1 MQIFRKVLFLLTNY
15 QQRRAL
21 ILLLIL
27 TAVALIEMMGI
38 ASILPFVT
46 VLTNPSLIETN
57 SILNRMFQISNN
69 FGVESNL
76 EFLFALGVVVF
87 VFLITSIIF
96 KVLALY
102 FQVKFIQNLQH
113 DIAKRLVE
121 RYLSQSYSWFLS
133 RHSADFAKT
142 ILSEVDNV
150 LGSVISPLI
159 ELIAKS
165 LITISIFVLLLAI
178 DIKTSLIVSF
188 LLGGSYGIIY
198 KLSSSYISKLGK
210 DRLEKNQQLFTSI
223 SDAFGALKEIKVGGL
238 EQAYVK
244 RFSDPAETIAKNGAY
259 STIVRDLPRYV
270 LEAVAFGGIIL
281 LVLYLMTQKGNFNNA
296 LPIISLY
303 AFAGY
308 RLMPA
313 LQQIY
318 ASLSKFVFIGP
329 SLDKIYDDFKNLKS
343 SETKYPHTI
352 IEFNKMINL
361 KDINFNYPNT
371 SRTALKNLSLTIPAN
386 TTVGFVGATGS
397 GKTTT
402 VDIILGLLEAQN
414 GNLVVD
420 DKIITKQNINSWQ
433 RYIGYVPQHIFL
445 SDDTVAANIAFG
457 IDIKDINQEAVE
469 KASKIA
475 NLHEFVS
482 DELPKKYETKIGERG
497 VRLSGGQRQ
506 RIGIA
511 RALYNKPKLLI
522 LDEATS
528 ALDNQTEK
536 AVMEAV
542 NNLGKSITIIIIAHR
557 LNTVRNCDKIFLLEK
572 GQLKNEGK
580 FEELINTDE
589 NFSIN
594 ANNR

>member
-15 QQRRAL
+15 QQKRAF
-21 ILLLIL
+21 ILLLML
-27 TAVALIEMMGI
+27 TAVALIEMIGI

-76 EFLFALGVVVF
+76 EFLFVLGVVVF
-87 VFLITSIIF
+87 AFLIISITF

-113 DIAKRLVE
+113 DIAKRLVVK
-121 RYLSQSYSWFLS
+121 YLSQSYSWFLS

-150 LGSVISPLI
+150 LGSVVAPLI

-165 LITISIFVLLLAI
+165 LITIAIFVLLLAI

-188 LLGGSYGIIY
+188 LLGCSYGIIY
-198 KLSSSYISKLGK
+198 KISSGYISKLGK

-238 EQAYVK
+238 EQVYVK
-244 RFSDPAETIAKNGAY
+244 RFSDPAQTIAKNNAY

-270 LEAVAFGGIIL
+270 LEAMAFGGIIL
-281 LVLYLMTQKGNFNNA
+281 LILYLMIQKGSFNNA

-318 ASLSKFVFIGP
+318 ASFSKFAFIGP
-329 SLDKIYDDFKNLKS
+329 SLDKIYDDFKSLKS
-343 SETKYPHTI
+343 SETKYPNKT
-352 IEFNKMINL
+352 IEFNKIINL
-361 KDINFNYPNT
+361 KNINFTYPNM
-371 SRTALKNLSLTIPAN
+371 SQTALKNLSLSIPAN
-386 TTVGFVGATGS
+386 STVGFVGATGS

-402 VDIILGLLEAQN
+402 VDIILGLLEAQK
-414 GNLVVD
+414 GNLIVD
-420 DKIITKQNINSWQ
+420 DNIITNQNINSWQ

-457 IDIKDINQEAVE
+457 VDLKYINQEDVE
-469 KASKIA
+469 KAAKIA
-475 NLHEFVS
+475 NLHEFVT

-542 NNLGKSITIIIIAHR
+542 NNLSKSITIIIIAHR
-557 LNTVRNCDKIFLLEK
+557 LNTVKNCDKIFLLEK

-594 ANNR
+594 DNNR

>member
-1 MQIFRKVLFLLTNY
+1 MQIFRKVLFLLTND
-15 QQRRAL
+15 QKRRAF
-21 ILLLIL
+21 ILLLMLII
-27 TAVALIEMMGI
+27 VALIEMMGI

-46 VLTNPSLIETN
+46 AISNPSLIETN
-57 SILNRMFQISNN
+57 FILNKMFQISNN

-76 EFLFALGVVVF
+76 DFLFALGVVVF
-87 VFLITSIIF
+87 VFLIISIFF
-96 KVLALY
+96 KALTLY
-102 FQVKFIQNLQH
+102 FQVKFVQILQH

-121 RYLSQSYSWFLS
+121 KYLSQSYSWFLS
-133 RHSADFAKT
+133 RHSANFAKT
-142 ILSEVDNV
+142 ILAEVDNII
-150 LGSVISPLI
+150 GSVIAPLI

-165 LITISIFVLLLAI
+165 LITITIFFLLFMV
-178 DIKTSLIVSF
+178 DIKTSLIVTF

-198 KLSSSYISKLGK
+198 KLSSSYISRLGK

-238 EQAYVK
+238 EQVYVK
-244 RFSDPAETIAKNGAY
+244 RFSDPAQRIAKNSAY

-281 LVLYLMTQKGNFNNA
+281 LILYLMNQKGSFNNA

-318 ASLSKFVFIGP
+318 TSFSKFVFIGP
-329 SLDKIYDDFKNLKS
+329 SLDKIYNDFKNLKS
-343 SETKYPHTI
+343 SDTKYPQKI

-361 KDINFNYPNT
+361 KNINFNYPNI
-371 SRTALKNLSLTIPAN
+371 SRTALKNLSLNIPAN
-386 TTVGFVGATGS
+386 STVGFVGATGS

-402 VDIILGLLEAQN
+402 VDIILGLLTAQK
-414 GNLVVD
+414 GNLIVD
-420 DKIITKQNINSWQ
+420 GNIITKQNIKSWQ

-457 IDIKDINQEAVE
+457 VDLKDINQDAVE
-469 KASKIA
+469 KAAKIA
-475 NLHEFVS
+475 NLHEFVT
-482 DELPKKYETKIGERG
+482 DELPKKYQTKIGERG

-511 RALYNKPKLLI
+511 RALYNEPRLLI

-542 NNLGKSITIIIIAHR
+542 NNLSKSITIIIIAHR
-557 LNTVRNCDKIFLLEK
+557 LNTVKNCDKIFLLEK
-572 GQLKNEGK
+572 GQLKNQGN
-580 FEELINTDE
+580 FHELINTDE
-589 NFSIN
+589 NFSIS
-594 ANNR
+594 ANSV

>member
-1 MQIFRKVLFLLTNY
+1 MQIFRKVLFLLTND
-15 QQRRAL
+15 QKRKAF
-21 ILLLIL
+21 ILLLMLII
-27 TAVALIEMMGI
+27 VALIEMMGI

-46 VLTNPSLIETN
+46 AISNPSLIETN
-57 SILNRMFQISNN
+57 FILNKMFQISNN

-76 EFLFALGVVVF
+76 DFLFALGVVVF
-87 VFLITSIIF
+87 VFLIISIFF
-96 KVLALY
+96 KALTLY
-102 FQVKFIQNLQH
+102 YQVKFVQILQH

-121 RYLSQSYSWFLS
+121 KYLSQSYSWFLS

-142 ILSEVDNV
+142 ILAEVDNII
-150 LGSVISPLI
+150 GSVVAPLI

-165 LITISIFVLLLAI
+165 LITISIFVLLLAV

-198 KLSSSYISKLGK
+198 KFSSSFISKLGK
-210 DRLEKNQQLFTSI
+210 DRLEKNRQLFTSI
-223 SDAFGALKEIKVGGL
+223 SDAFGALKEIKVSGL
-238 EQAYVK
+238 EQVYVK
-244 RFSDPAETIAKNGAY
+244 RFSDPAQTIAKNSAY
-259 STIVRDLPRYV
+259 STIIRDLPRYA

-281 LVLYLMTQKGNFNNA
+281 LILYMMMQKGSFNNA

-329 SLDKIYDDFKNLKS
+329 SLDKIYNDFKNLKL
-343 SETKYPHTI
+343 SESKFPLTV

-361 KDINFNYPNT
+361 KDVNFNYPNS
-371 SRTALKNLSLTIPAN
+371 SRTALKNLTLSIPAN

-402 VDIILGLLEAQN
+402 VDIILGLLEAQK
-414 GNLVVD
+414 GNLIVD
-420 DKIITKQNINSWQ
+420 ENVITKQNINSWQ
-433 RYIGYVPQHIFL
+433 RCIGYVPQHIFL
-445 SDDTVAANIAFG
+445 SDDTISANIAFG
-457 IDIKDINQEAVE
+457 LDLEDINQDAVE
-469 KASKIA
+469 KAAKIA
-475 NLHEFVS
+475 NLHQFII
-482 DELPKKYETKIGERG
+482 DELPNKYKTKIGERG

-511 RALYNKPKLLI
+511 RALYNRPKLLI

-542 NNLGKSITIIIIAHR
+542 NNLSKSITIIIITHR
-557 LNTVRNCDKIFLLEK
+557 LNTVKNCDKIFVLEK
-572 GQLKNEGK
+572 GQLQHEGK
-580 FEELINTDE
+580 FNELIHTDE
-589 NFSIN
+589 NFIISDN
-594 ANNR
+594 KG